1 MRAETDIF
9 ALALA
14 VRLMVDDKDIEAE
27 IVIELRH
34 ESELALAPAAIA
46 VAAEDIDIRRLVGFE
61 KIALELVS
69 VNVGY
74 GVILKSLII
83 QPLLARVED
92 ELLGVGFHH
101 FLFGVGV
108 YLSGYLRIARYYF
121 IEDKIAHHTKEY
133 TAEQKNRRDDYYGY
147 FNSIHDYHLS

>member
-1 MRAETDIF
+1 MRAEADIF
-9 ALALA
+9 SLALA

-27 IVIELRH
+27 IMIELRH
-34 ESELALAPAAIA
+34 ESELALTPAAIS
-46 VAAEDIDIRRLVGFE
+46 VAAEYINIGGLVGFE

-69 VNVGY
+69 VNVSY
-74 GVILKSLII
+74 GVIFKSLII
-83 QPLLARVED
+83 EPLLARVEK
-92 ELLGVGFHH
+92 E
-101 FLFGVGV
+101 LFGVG
-108 YLSGYLRIARYYF
+108 LHLPGYLRVARYYF

>member
-1 MRAETDIF
+1 MRAEADIF

-14 VRLMVDDKDIEAE
+14 VRLMVDDEDIEAE
-27 IVIELRH
+27 VMIELRH
-34 ESELALAPAAIA
+34 ESELTLTPAAIA
-46 VAAEDIDIRRLVGFE
+46 VAAEDIDIGGLVGLE

-74 GVILKSLII
+74 GIILKGLII
-83 QPLLARVED
+83 EPLLARVEE

-108 YLSGYLRIARYYF
+108 YLSGYLRVARYYF

>member
-1 MRAETDIF
+1 MRAEADIF

-27 IVIELRH
+27 IMIELRH
-34 ESELALAPAAIA
+34 ESELTLTPATIA
-46 VAAEDIDIRRLVGFE
+46 VAAEYIDIGGLVGFE

-74 GVILKSLII
+74 GVIFKSLII
-83 QPLLARVED
+83 EPLLTRVEK
-92 ELLGVGFHH
+92 ELLRVGFHH

-108 YLSGYLRIARYYF
+108 YLSGYLRVARYYF

-147 FNSIHDYHLS
+147 FNSIHNYHLS

>member
-1 MRAETDIF
+1 MRAEADIF

-27 IVIELRH
+27 VMIELRH

-46 VAAEDIDIRRLVGFE
+46 VAAEDIDIGRLVGLE
-61 KIALELVS
+61 KIALEPVS

-74 GVILKSLII
+74 GVILKSLLI
-83 QPLLARVED
+83 QPLLARVEE

-101 FLFGVGV
+101 FLFCVGV

-121 IEDKIAHHTKEY
+121 IEDKIAHHAEEY
-133 TAEQKNRRDDYYGY
+133 AAKQKNRRDDYYGY

>member
-1 MRAETDIF
+1 MRAEADIF

-27 IVIELRH
+27 VVIELRH

-46 VAAEDIDIRRLVGFE
+46 VAAEDIDIGGLVGLE

-74 GVILKSLII
+74 GIILKGLII
-83 QPLLARVED
+83 EPLLARVEE

-108 YLSGYLRIARYYF
+108 YLSGYLRVARYYF

>member
-1 MRAETDIF
+1 MRAEADIF

-14 VRLMVDDKDIEAE
+14 VRLMVDDEDIEAE
-27 IVIELRH
+27 VMIELRH
-34 ESELALAPAAIA
+34 ESELALTPAAIS

-61 KIALELVS
+61 KIAFELVS

-74 GVILKSLII
+74 GVIFKSLLI
-83 QPLLARVED
+83 QPLLARVEE
-92 ELLGVGFHH
+92 ELLGVGLHH

-108 YLSGYLRIARYYF
+108 YLSGYLRVARYYF
-121 IEDKIAHHTKEY
+121 IEDKIAHHAEEY
-133 TAEQKNRRDDYYGY
+133 AAEQKNRRDDYYGY

>member
-1 MRAETDIF
+1 M
-9 ALALA
+9 L
-14 VRLMVDDKDIEAE
+14 DDKDIEAE

-34 ESELALAPAAIA
+34 ESELALTPAAIS
-46 VAAEDIDIRRLVGFE
+46 VAAEYIDIGRLVGFE

-69 VNVGY
+69 VNVSY
-74 GVILKSLII
+74 GVILKSLLI
-83 QPLLARVED
+83 QPLLARVEE

-101 FLFGVGV
+101 FLFGVGIH
-108 YLSGYLRIARYYF
+108 LPGYLRVARYYF

>member
-1 MRAETDIF
+1 MRAEADIF

-27 IVIELRH
+27 VMIELRH
-34 ESELALAPAAIA
+34 ESELALTPAAIA

-69 VNVGY
+69 VKVGY
-74 GVILKSLII
+74 GVIFKSLII
-83 QPLLARVED
+83 EPLLARVEK

-101 FLFGVGV
+101 FLFGVGIH
-108 YLSGYLRIARYYF
+108 LPGYLRVARYYF